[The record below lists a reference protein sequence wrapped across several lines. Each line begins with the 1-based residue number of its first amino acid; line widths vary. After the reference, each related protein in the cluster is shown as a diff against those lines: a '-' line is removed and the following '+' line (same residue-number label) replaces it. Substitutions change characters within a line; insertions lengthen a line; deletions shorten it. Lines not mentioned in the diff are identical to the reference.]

1 MKLIQFLL
9 AFGLL
14 STLVACAG
22 PATEDD
28 TMEEGTGT
36 EQTEPMEEDME
47 EGAMEEEGTEES
59 AE

>member
-9 AFGLL
+9 AFGLF

-22 PATEDD
+22 PATEDE
-28 TMEEGTGT
+28 TLEEGTGV
-36 EQTEPMEEDME
+36 EETEPMEDME
-47 EGAMEEEGTEES
+47 EGAMEEEGAEES